1 MAALTDAF
9 LQPEHNTLDL
19 SARLLTVF
27 ATMPAQQSRT
37 LSYEEEYYQAAL
49 DYIKNNFKYSDNM
62 RDFLLYASLTDL
74 YNYNQTEYYIYSY
87 FIYFDI

>member
-1 MAALTDAF
+1 MQTAI
-9 LQPEHNTLDL
+9 
-19 SARLLTVF
+19 
-27 ATMPAQQSRT
+27 
-37 LSYEEEYYQAAL
+37 

-87 FIYFDI
+87 FDLSDTEYYKAEAYFDVFQDNCEYRVQGVDIKIYFPPNIYKF